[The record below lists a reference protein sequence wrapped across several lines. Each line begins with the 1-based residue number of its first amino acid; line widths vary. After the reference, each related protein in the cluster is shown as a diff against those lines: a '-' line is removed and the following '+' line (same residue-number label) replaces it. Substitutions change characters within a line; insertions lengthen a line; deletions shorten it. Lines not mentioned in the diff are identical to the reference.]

1 MRQPQRRSGD
11 IVAGTVLWAMAAI
24 IVQQSTTWPIAGDVA
39 GNPTVFPRALAA
51 IMFGCGLVLFVFR
64 RPAPEEDAAGMGARS
79 PVLTLATVGAT
90 VLLAV
95 SLEPFGLVPA
105 GIAFLIVAQRIA
117 GAPWR
122 SALSFAVGTPI
133 LIWLVFVT
141 ALSVPLPRGEVWL
154 RLFS

>member
-1 MRQPQRRSGD
+1 MTPRKRSGD
-11 IVAGTVLWAMAAI
+11 IVAGTILWAMAAI
-24 IVQQSTTWPIAGDVA
+24 IVQQSTTWPVAGDVA

-51 IMFGCGLVLFVFR
+51 IMFVCGLSLFVFR
-64 RPAPEEDAAGMGARS
+64 RPTPEGAGGTREHR
-79 PVLTLATVGAT
+79 PVLTLAAIGAT
-90 VLLAV
+90 ALLAL

-105 GIAFLIVAQRIA
+105 GIVFLLVTQRIA

-122 SALSFAVGTPI
+122 SALPFAVGTPI

-141 ALSVPLPRGEVWL
+141 ALNVPLPRGEVWL